1 MLWHQWQ
8 KATKHASVF
17 KLLLTQ
23 LWMDKKVD
31 LVIIVQQD
39 VEEEF
44 GFKELLSRLAL
55 VQSTVFEVI
64 EVLFSFLPKGQR
76 WENKHESDPTLYS
89 SWNMKIFELVQD
101 TCQMLVREWQP
112 QDKGEV
118 QGHSWHSWHQ
128 LLRFP
133 NLAILFHSRKNIF
146 YSL

>member
-1 MLWHQWQ
+1 
-8 KATKHASVF
+8 
-17 KLLLTQ
+17 
-23 LWMDKKVD
+23 MDKKVD
-31 LVIIVQQD
+31 LVIIVQQN

-44 GFKELLSRLAL
+44 GFKELLSCLAL

-76 WENKHESDPTLYS
+76 SENKHESDPTLYS
-89 SWNMKIFELVQD
+89 SWNVKIFELVQD

-128 LLRFP
+128 LLRLP
-133 NLAILFHSRKNIF
+133 NLAILFNSRKNIF